1 VSDDASSWPKVLY
14 KTDRVDLKR
23 MRQVQTQNAM
33 PGPSTSP
40 SQPTGSSSA
49 SKPTA
54 KPAAP
59 AKKGVKGLLRGVVV
73 KKKDSTAKPP
83 IPASPSPASEAPAKP
98 IESVE
103 SPVSPP
109 PTPPVQ
115 TVATAT
121 PAKPLPV
128 RIGFAAANE
137 APKRKRIGLATD
149 YGSSSDEASADE
161 AEADSKK
168 QKTNT

>member
-1 VSDDASSWPKVLY
+1 VSDDASSWPKVWF

-40 SQPTGSSSA
+40 SQPTSSSSA

-59 AKKGVKGLLRGVVV
+59 ARKGVKGLLRGVVV
-73 KKKDSTAKPP
+73 KKKDLTAKPP
-83 IPASPSPASEAPAKP
+83 IPASPSPTPDSPAKP

-103 SPVSPP
+103 PPVSPP
-109 PTPPVQ
+109 PTRPVQ

-121 PAKPLPV
+121 PAEPLPV

-149 YGSSSDEASADE
+149 YGSSSDEASDDG

>member
-1 VSDDASSWPKVLY
+1 MSDDASSWPKVWY

-40 SQPTGSSSA
+40 SQPTSSSSA

-73 KKKDSTAKPP
+73 KKKDSTAKPQ
-83 IPASPSPASEAPAKP
+83 IPASPSPTPESPAKP
-98 IESVE
+98 VESVE
-103 SPVSPP
+103 PPVSPP
-109 PTPPVQ
+109 TRSVQ
-115 TVATAT
+115 IVATAT

-149 YGSSSDEASADE
+149 YGSSSDEASDDE

-168 QKTNT
+168 QKTNK